1 MADIP
6 KNMQLIDN
14 DKTNQMIAILQAGA
28 ELNQPAPDT
37 LLATLNELIAAVTD
51 SGAGIQGAIA
61 GQKDKKM
68 PDLIVK
74 VDPRETSN
82 FIKDVVWEEVVG

>member
-1 MADIP
+1 M
-6 KNMQLIDN
+6 
-14 DKTNQMIAILQAGA
+14 
-28 ELNQPAPDT
+28 
-37 LLATLNELIAAVTD
+37 IAAVTD

-74 VDPRETSN
+74 VEPRETSN
-82 FIKDVVWEEVVG
+82 FIKDVVWEELGG